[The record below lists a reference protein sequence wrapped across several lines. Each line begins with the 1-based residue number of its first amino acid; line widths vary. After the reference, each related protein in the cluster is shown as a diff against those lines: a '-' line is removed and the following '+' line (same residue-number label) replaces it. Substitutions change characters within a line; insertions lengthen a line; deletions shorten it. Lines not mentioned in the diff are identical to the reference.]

1 VAADRHHGAPR
12 RVEIPPGGHAETGGG
27 AGSEHR
33 LMVHEAG
40 DNTHTA
46 RQRKKDGTL
55 RIIYYARA
63 WKSTHKLIAAIETHG
78 TDTRASAAAEAT
90 AAAVTQAGGRA
101 EQNGRDVQDGQCTL
115 DLQQLQSYERSTAA
129 AMMMDNQ
136 RRQRIYLVAES
147 RARRALLGA
156 AERAHTG
163 RRDAPHCTDA
173 APGRR
178 MRRTGASAPDDDV
191 RYVMHR
197 HERLEAHIQTHTLTH
212 TPPPA
217 LPKGGRRIPVRSPC
231 N

>member
-1 VAADRHHGAPR
+1 MH
-12 RVEIPPGGHAETGGG
+12 TG
-27 AGSEHR
+27 
-33 LMVHEAG
+33 
-40 DNTHTA
+40 
-46 RQRKKDGTL
+46 
-55 RIIYYARA
+55 
-63 WKSTHKLIAAIETHG
+63 
-78 TDTRASAAAEAT
+78 
-90 AAAVTQAGGRA
+90 
-101 EQNGRDVQDGQCTL
+101 
-115 DLQQLQSYERSTAA
+115 LQQLQSYERSTAA

-178 MRRTGASAPDDDV
+178 TRRTGASAPDDDV

-212 TPPPA
+212 THHRPPSRREDDGYRSDRPA
-217 LPKGGRRIPVRSPC
+217 ISARYRRHRRGPRPTLRK
-231 N
+231 